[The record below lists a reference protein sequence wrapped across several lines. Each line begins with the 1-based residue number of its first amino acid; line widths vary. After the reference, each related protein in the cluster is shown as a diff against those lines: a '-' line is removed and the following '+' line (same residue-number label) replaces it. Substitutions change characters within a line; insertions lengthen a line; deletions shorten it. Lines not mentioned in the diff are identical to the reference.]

1 MRAQT
6 LVSAGAFAAAVA
18 VLAAGS
24 SVAAPAPKVAI
35 TSLAQLPTPLPTPY
49 DAAADPHAEVA
60 AAQAKARREHKLL
73 LVDLGGNWCPDCRLL
88 AALMREPEVAAFVQA
103 HYVVVT
109 VDVGHIDKNLD
120 IPAHWGVHHVDGV
133 PSVLI
138 VDAHDKLVNAGHT
151 SALSD
156 ARHMS
161 PQALADY
168 LARWT

>member
-1 MRAQT
+1 MFR
-6 LVSAGAFAAAVA
+6 LKA
-18 VLAAGS
+18 VLAALAIAAAGLAAH
-24 SVAAPAPKVAI
+24 AAPAPVVRI
-35 TSLAQLPTPLPTPY
+35 TSLSQLPTPLPMPY
-49 DAAADPHAEVA
+49 DAGADPRAQVA
-60 AAQAKARREHKLL
+60 AAQAKARQEHKLL

-109 VDVGHIDKNLD
+109 VDVGHMDKNLD
-120 IPAHWGVHHVDGV
+120 IPARWGVHFVTGV
-133 PSVLI
+133 PSVLV
-138 VDAHDKLVNAGHT
+138 VDARDRLVNKGHT
-151 SALSD
+151 TALSD

>member
-1 MRAQT
+1 MLRP
-6 LVSAGAFAAAVA
+6 AVA
-18 VLAAGS
+18 LAALGF
-24 SVAAPAPKVAI
+24 VFGGLAVHAAPAPVVKI

-49 DAAADPHAEVA
+49 DASADPHAQVA
-60 AAQAKARREHKLL
+60 AAQARARREHKLL

-88 AALMREPEVAAFVQA
+88 AALMREPEVADFVQA

-109 VDVGHIDKNLD
+109 VDVGHMDKNLD
-120 IPAHWGVHHVDGV
+120 IPAHWGMKSVEGV
-133 PSVLI
+133 PNVLI
-138 VDAHDKLVNAGHT
+138 VNAKDKLVNAGHT

>member
-1 MRAQT
+1 
-6 LVSAGAFAAAVA
+6 
-18 VLAAGS
+18 
-24 SVAAPAPKVAI
+24 
-35 TSLAQLPTPLPTPY
+35 
-49 DAAADPHAEVA
+49 
-60 AAQAKARREHKLL
+60 
-73 LVDLGGNWCPDCRLL
+73 
-88 AALMREPEVAAFVQA
+88 MREPEVAAFVQA

-109 VDVGHIDKNLD
+109 VDVGHDGQEPRHPRPLGHD
-120 IPAHWGVHHVDGV
+120 IGWKACRT
-133 PSVLI
+133 SSI

>member
-1 MRAQT
+1 MRR
-6 LVSAGAFAAAVA
+6 FAAA
-18 VLAAGS
+18 LAASIVAAAGFAA
-24 SVAAPAPKVAI
+24 VAAPAPVVKI

-49 DAAADPHAEVA
+49 DAAADPHAQVA
-60 AAQAKARREHKLL
+60 AAQAEARREHKLL

-109 VDVGHIDKNLD
+109 VDVGHMDKNLD
-120 IPAHWGVHHVDGV
+120 IPGHWGMSRVEGV
-133 PSVLI
+133 PNVLI

>member
-1 MRAQT
+1 MMRGLTIA
-6 LVSAGAFAAAVA
+6 LAAVLLA
-18 VLAAGS
+18 VTAT
-24 SVAAPAPKVAI
+24 AAPAPVVRI
-35 TSLAQLPTPLPTPY
+35 TALSQLPTPLPLPY
-49 DAAADPHAEVA
+49 DADADPHAQVA
-60 AAQAKARREHKLL
+60 AAQAKAKREHKLL

-109 VDVGHIDKNLD
+109 VDVGHMDKNLD
-120 IPAHWGVHHVDGV
+120 IPGHWGMTRVEGV
-133 PSVLI
+133 PNVLI
-138 VDAHDKLVNAGHT
+138 VDSHDRLVNAGHT

>member
-1 MRAQT
+1 MRCLKIALAT
-6 LVSAGAFAAAVA
+6 IAIAAAG
-18 VLAAGS
+18 LAAQ
-24 SVAAPAPKVAI
+24 AAPAPVVKI

-49 DAAADPHAEVA
+49 DASADPHAQVA
-60 AAQAKARREHKLL
+60 AAQAKAAKEHKLL

-109 VDVGHIDKNLD
+109 VDVGHMDKNLD
-120 IPAHWGVHHVDGV
+120 IPAHWGVHFVTGV
-133 PSVLI
+133 PSVLV
-138 VDAHDKLVNAGHT
+138 VDAYDHLVNKGHT
-151 SALSD
+151 TALSD

>member
-1 MRAQT
+1 MSPLKTAI
-6 LVSAGAFAAAVA
+6 VA
-18 VLAAGS
+18 VLASAAATAS
-24 SVAAPAPKVAI
+24 AAPAPVVRI
-35 TSLAQLPTPLPTPY
+35 TSLAQLPTPLPMPY
-49 DAAADPHAEVA
+49 DASADPQAQVA
-60 AAQAKARREHKLL
+60 AAKAKARREHKLL
-73 LVDLGGNWCPDCRLL
+73 LIDLGGNWCPDCRLL

-109 VDVGHIDKNLD
+109 VDVGHMDKNLD
-120 IPAHWGVHHVDGV
+120 IPAHWGMTRVEGV
-133 PSVLI
+133 PNVLI

-168 LARWT
+168 LARWI

>member
-1 MRAQT
+1 MRR
-6 LVSAGAFAAAVA
+6 LAAAV
-18 VLAAGS
+18 LALSISFSGIAAQ
-24 SVAAPAPKVAI
+24 AAPAPVVKI

-49 DAAADPHAEVA
+49 DAAADPHAQVA
-60 AAQAKARREHKLL
+60 AAQAKAHREHKLL

-88 AALMREPEVAAFVQA
+88 SALMHEPEVAAFVQA

-109 VDVGHIDKNLD
+109 VDVGHVDKNLD
-120 IPAHWGVHHVDGV
+120 IPAHWGMTKVEGV
-133 PSVLI
+133 PNVLI
-138 VDAHDKLVNAGHT
+138 IDAHDKLVNAGHT

-156 ARHMS
+156 ARHMT

>member
-1 MRAQT
+1 M
-6 LVSAGAFAAAVA
+6 
-18 VLAAGS
+18 
-24 SVAAPAPKVAI
+24 
-35 TSLAQLPTPLPTPY
+35 
-49 DAAADPHAEVA
+49 A

-109 VDVGHIDKNLD
+109 VDVGHMDKNLD
-120 IPAHWGVHHVDGV
+120 IPGHWGMTRVEGV
-133 PSVLI
+133 PNVLI
-138 VDAHDKLVNAGHT
+138 VDRHDKLVNAGHT

>member
-1 MRAQT
+1 MRKLQM
-6 LVSAGAFAAAVA
+6 AFTAVL
-18 VLAAGS
+18 LAAGMAS
-24 SVAAPAPKVAI
+24 AAPAPVVKI
-35 TSLAQLPTPLPTPY
+35 TSLAQLPTPLPMPY
-49 DAAADPHAEVA
+49 DADADPHAQVA

-109 VDVGHIDKNLD
+109 VDVGHMDKNLD
-120 IPAHWGVHHVDGV
+120 IPRHWGMTRVEGV
-133 PSVLI
+133 PNVLI
-138 VDAHDKLVNAGHT
+138 VDRHDKLVNAGHT